1 MFQAIH
7 FQGRDARS
15 DLKAHRQVHSAP
27 TIRQSP
33 KRETIQD
40 PIQLNYARKRLTG
53 SMIITFC
60 EV

>member
-15 DLKAHRQVHSAP
+15 DIKTHRPVRSPPAVQ
-27 TIRQSP
+27 QSP
-33 KRETIQD
+33 KREAIH
-40 PIQLNYARKRLTG
+40 PIQLNYAQKRLTG
-53 SMIITFC
+53 SMIITLC